1 MEQPTLSDPP
11 WYHTF
16 FGEDYLRIYD
26 WLTPERTEQEVE
38 GIATL
43 LGLPSGK
50 SILDLCCGY
59 GRHTIRLAKRGY
71 QIPLS
76 RS

>member
-1 MEQPTLSDPP
+1 MEQPTPSDPP

-43 LGLPSGK
+43 LGLPGGK
-50 SILDLCCGY
+50 FPFLAPHL
-59 GRHTIRLAKRGY
+59 RLNE
-71 QIPLS
+71 LS
-76 RS
+76 T